1 VQIYVYGIKIKII
14 FVEILSI
21 MHKVVVASD
30 SFKGCLSSW
39 QVADAVEKG
48 IHDAMPG
55 CDVVKLAVA
64 DGGEGSMDALMTT
77 LGGKPVRLM
86 VSGPLGR
93 PVESEYAWIDGST
106 AVIEMARAS
115 GLTLLAPE
123 ERNPLL
129 ASTYGTGQLI
139 ADALDRGCRRFMICI
154 GGSATNDAGTGML
167 EALGYRFMD
176 SGGNILKGCG
186 EALGRI
192 SSIDFSNVHPALSES
207 EFIVACDVDS
217 PFCGPDGAAYVY
229 GPQKGASPE
238 MVDQLD
244 RGMRHFARIIF
255 QVTGVDVTDMPG
267 AGAAGGLGGALKA
280 FLKAE
285 ISRGADMV
293 LDAVHFDDAIKDAD
307 LVITGEGRIDSQT
320 LTGKLPY
327 VVAKRAAAQNIP
339 VVALC
344 GCAQVSE
351 LPCFERIIQI
361 TPPDMPLEKAM
372 SPEVS
377 SSAICKLAKLALDV
391 FDSL

>member
-1 VQIYVYGIKIKII
+1 MEI
-14 FVEILSI
+14 FSI
-21 MHKVVVASD
+21 MRKVVVASD

-39 QVADAVEKG
+39 QVAEAVEKG
-48 IHDAMPG
+48 IHDAAPG

-77 LGGKPVRLM
+77 LGGMTEDLVVRD
-86 VSGPLGR
+86 PLGR
-93 PVESEYAWIDGST
+93 ELQAGYVILEDQT

-115 GLTLLAPE
+115 GLTLLRPD
-123 ERNPLL
+123 ERNPMLT
-129 ASTYGTGQLI
+129 STYGTGQMI
-139 ADALDRGCRRFMICI
+139 SDALDRGCRRFMICI

-167 EALGYRFMD
+167 EALGYRFID
-176 SGGNILKGCG
+176 SEGNILKGCG

-192 SSIDFSNVHPALSES
+192 SSIDVSNVHPALTES

-217 PFCGPDGAAYVY
+217 PFCGPDGAAHVY

-238 MVDQLD
+238 MVEQLD
-244 RGMRHFARIIF
+244 RGMRHFARIIS
-255 QVTGVDVTDMPG
+255 QSTGVGVTDMPG

-280 FLKAE
+280 FMKAE

-320 LTGKLPY
+320 LAGKLPY
-327 VVAKRAAAQNIP
+327 VVARRAAVQNIP

>member
-1 VQIYVYGIKIKII
+1 MQIYVYGIKIKII

-48 IHDAMPG
+48 IHDALPG

-86 VSGPLGR
+86 VSDPLGR
-93 PVESEYAWIDGST
+93 PVEAEYAWIDDST

-139 ADALDRGCRRFMICI
+139 ADALDKGCRRFMICI

-176 SGGNILKGCG
+176 AGGNVLKACGGILNHI
-186 EALGRI
+186 AA
-192 SSIDFSNVHPALSES
+192 IDFSNLHPYLKDA

-217 PFCGPDGAAYVY
+217 PFCGPEGAAHVY
-229 GPQKGASPE
+229 GPQKGATPE
-238 MVDQLD
+238 MVELLD
-244 RGMRHFARIIF
+244 EGMRHFARIIS
-255 QVTGVDVTDMPG
+255 QSTGVDVTDMPG

-327 VVAKRAAAQNIP
+327 VVARRAASRNIP